1 MPTHKRSTTG
11 STVGAIGAT
20 VVAMA
25 PTIAPGP
32 SANLLRRLADYAID
46 GVGPL
51 PGARIAAGHALEHKT
66 GDVEAALDSL
76 VRNHVAMAGAQGF
89 VTNLGGVV
97 TAIAAIPANLAAVA
111 VVQTR
116 MVATIAHLRGYDL
129 SDLRVREAIWMT
141 LLGRRDVDD
150 LVAAGKLPSTPL
162 GVATAPVL
170 DSALEQRIA
179 EQVLSALVGRS
190 GGKQTLAMMSK
201 RIPFVGGGVGMAT
214 DGWFTWTVASYARDV
229 FAPRRLPEI
238 AGPEQVVD
246 DEVRV
251 EVPEADVRDAEWSE
265 SEDDD

>member
-1 MPTHKRSTTG
+1 MPTRKRSNTG

-89 VTNLGGVV
+89 VSNLGGVV

-141 LLGRRDVDD
+141 LLGRHDVDD

-179 EQVLSALVGRS
+179 EQVLATLVGRS

-201 RIPFVGGGVGMAT
+201 RIPLVGGGVGMAT

-229 FAPRRLPEI
+229 FAPRRLPELPS
-238 AGPEQVVD
+238 PEQVVD
-246 DEVRV
+246 E
-251 EVPEADVRDAEWSE
+251 EQPAPQPEPDVRDAEWSE
-265 SEDDD
+265 EDD